1 MDFLRIGES
10 KIKIVMSASELE
22 KYGLSANDEGC
33 SAASRRAVFE
43 ILEIAGR
50 EVGFDAEGDKILVQF
65 YPMRD
70 KGCEIFVT
78 KLGLLSPSSSRLVL
92 RSDKTDVMSKEQS
105 FYFFSGISDVRR
117 ALTAVSGAL
126 GDRRVMLLSGAGT
139 YILALSEIDDG
150 RGLGDLLPLRE
161 FSTPVSEDVFVYATE
176 HFDIAY
182 SDISLAELKN
192 IL

>member
-1 MDFLRIGES
+1 
-10 KIKIVMSASELE
+10 
-22 KYGLSANDEGC
+22 
-33 SAASRRAVFE
+33 
-43 ILEIAGR
+43 
-50 EVGFDAEGDKILVQF
+50 
-65 YPMRD
+65 
-70 KGCEIFVT
+70 
-78 KLGLLSPSSSRLVL
+78 
-92 RSDKTDVMSKEQS
+92 MSKEQS

-161 FSTPVSEDVFVYATE
+161 FSSPVSEDVFVYATE
-176 HFDIAY
+176 HFDFAY